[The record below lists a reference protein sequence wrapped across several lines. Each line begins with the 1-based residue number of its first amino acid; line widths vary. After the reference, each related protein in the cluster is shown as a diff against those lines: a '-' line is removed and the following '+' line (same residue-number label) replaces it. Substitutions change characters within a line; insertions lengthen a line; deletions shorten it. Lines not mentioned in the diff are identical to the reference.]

1 MFVKTRRHIIVAE
14 DDPDVIEII
23 QEQWSEGGRGSF
35 IVLGNPLLELLPSH
49 CTRATVILFGLSKF
63 KAFGRP
69 MCRRIEEVRKT
80 AKVILVLREAQ
91 VMDALDYV
99 DLCDGFLF
107 IDRQPERLHEV
118 IDLAAQGY
126 CLFPTTLLSVLAS
139 RHLRLDILPTLSQG
153 EAEVLRLLG
162 QGLTNKAIAEQLGA
176 RDSMV
181 KNLVR
186 SVLRKMHF
194 RNRTEAGIFA
204 FRYLA
209 ADAGAGSQ
217 SPDKNGEG
225 SRN

>member
-1 MFVKTRRHIIVAE
+1 MVMKTRRNIIVAD
-14 DDPDVIEII
+14 DDPVTIEII

-35 IVLGNPLLELLPSH
+35 VVLGNPLLELLSSR
-49 CTRATVILFGLSKF
+49 CTRATVILFGLSQF

-69 MCRRIEEVRKT
+69 MCRRIEEVRRT
-80 AKVILVLREAQ
+80 AKVILVLREEQ

-118 IDLAAQGY
+118 IDLAVQGY
-126 CLFPTTLLSVLAS
+126 CMFPTTLLSVLAS

-153 EAEVLRLLG
+153 EAEVLNLLG
-162 QGLTNKAIAEQLGA
+162 QGLTNKSIAQQLGA

-204 FRYLA
+204 FRFLA
-209 ADAGAGSQ
+209 TGAGHQ
-217 SPDKNGEG
+217 SSDENGES

>member
-1 MFVKTRRHIIVAE
+1 MNARRHIVVAE
-14 DDPDVIEII
+14 DDPDVIEVI
-23 QEQWSEGGRGSF
+23 QEQWRDGGKGSF
-35 IVLGNPLLELLPSH
+35 IVIGNPLIDLLPSR
-49 CTRATVILFGLSKF
+49 CTRSTVILFGLTQF

-69 MCRRIEEVRKT
+69 ICRRIEEVRKT

-91 VMDALDYV
+91 VMDALDYI

-118 IDLAAQGY
+118 IDLAIQGY
-126 CLFPTTLLSVLAS
+126 CLFPRTLLSVLAS
-139 RHLRLDILPTLSQG
+139 RHLRLDILPTLSEG
-153 EAEVLRLLG
+153 EAEVLSLLG
-162 QGLTNKAIAEQLGA
+162 QGLTNKFIAQRLGI
-176 RDSMV
+176 RDSTV

-209 ADAGAGSQ
+209 ADVGMGDQ
-217 SPDKNGEG
+217 SPDENGEG
-225 SRN
+225 SDN